1 MKTVIKKVI
10 ATALTSI
17 MVFTFAACNTEETKS
32 FATVFAKDCF
42 DSAGYI
48 EFIAGAEEASDI
60 TFTAENSENA
70 EWRVF
75 VLDEAFKDGFRYISQ
90 AFERALIGGGTV
102 SVEEGQFVYIY
113 CSVNGFTADFPDENA
128 RLKISFS

>member
-10 ATALTSI
+10 AAAFAFV
-17 MVFTFAACNTEETKS
+17 MVFTFAACKTEEEKP

-48 EFIAGAEEASDI
+48 EFIAGAEETSDI
-60 TFTAENSENA
+60 TFTAENSENV
-70 EWRVF
+70 EWSVF
-75 VLDEAFKDGFRYISQ
+75 ILDKAFEDGFRYISQ
-90 AFERALIGGGTV
+90 AFEPVLIGDGTV

-113 CSVNGFTADFPDENA
+113 CSINGFTADSPDENA
-128 RLKISFS
+128 RLKISLS